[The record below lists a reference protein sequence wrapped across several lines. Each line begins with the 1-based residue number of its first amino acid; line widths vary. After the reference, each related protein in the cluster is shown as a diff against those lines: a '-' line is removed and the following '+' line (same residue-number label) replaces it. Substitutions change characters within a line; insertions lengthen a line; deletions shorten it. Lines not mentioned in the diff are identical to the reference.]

1 MTTQTTNNSIFKQIK
16 GFFGKAMVIGFFLTA
31 MAMASFAQSQ
41 YAAVYNK
48 SNNGHTG
55 YIGVYGGTFRIDW
68 SSPGLVTVVSQ
79 PCTVHSDKTFTC
91 TTTTYSN
98 GNPVW
103 KGEYQNF
110 TSGVDFGM
118 RNTHKWI
125 VNHWETEYNDGW
137 TFYYVK

>member
-1 MTTQTTNNSIFKQIK
+1 MKNNKLFGMIRSL
-16 GFFGKAMVIGFFLTA
+16 FGKTLMTAFFLGILSA
-31 MAMASFAQSQ
+31 ASYAQSQ

-55 YIGVYGGTFRIDW
+55 YIGVYGATLRVNW
-68 SSPGLVTVVSQ
+68 SSPGLVTVVSV
-79 PCTVHSDKTFTC
+79 PCTLHSDGTSTC
-91 TTTTYSN
+91 TTITYSN

-103 KGEYQNF
+103 KGEYKNF

-118 RNTHKWI
+118 RNTHKWN